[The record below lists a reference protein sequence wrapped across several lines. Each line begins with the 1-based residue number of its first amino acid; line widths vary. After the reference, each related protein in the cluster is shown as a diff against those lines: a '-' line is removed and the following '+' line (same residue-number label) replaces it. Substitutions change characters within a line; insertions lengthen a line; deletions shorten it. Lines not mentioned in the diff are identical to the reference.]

1 MEKQN
6 TRQRTDRNTGTSRKG
21 LMEKYRQ
28 HLAFAALK
36 ISAGDRVGAE
46 NDYQHAEH
54 FYRSAAE
61 YTEPDRN

>member
-1 MEKQN
+1 
-6 TRQRTDRNTGTSRKG
+6 
-21 LMEKYRQ
+21 MEKYRQ

>member
-1 MEKQN
+1 MEN
-6 TRQRTDRNTGTSRKG
+6 TRPRTDRHSGSSRKC
-21 LMEKYRQ
+21 LMEKHRQ

-61 YTEPDRN
+61 VKEPETS